1 MKRYEV
7 LKEINASFKDEIVV
21 CNIGIPSRELYS
33 IKDREKNFYMLG
45 SMGLA
50 SSIALGLAVAK
61 PNEKII
67 CIDGDGAILMNLGS
81 LSTIANTNPPNLTHI
96 VIDNGAYG
104 STGSQST
111 YTQKDTDLLKIA
123 EGAGFKSC
131 TRISKL
137 KEIQSVLNN
146 LKEGCHFILIEAE
159 PGNKKVGIIPYD
171 AITLKNRFKK
181 AINSR
186 EEIDS

>member
-1 MKRYEV
+1 MKRYDV
-7 LKEINASFKDEIVV
+7 LKEINATLNDEIVV

-33 IKDREKNFYMLG
+33 INDREKNFYMLG

-61 PNEKII
+61 PNKKII
-67 CIDGDGAILMNLGS
+67 CIDGDGALLMNLGS

-111 YTQKDTDLLKIA
+111 YTQKNTDLLKIA

-137 KEIQSVLNN
+137 EEISSTLNN
-146 LKEGCHFILIEAE
+146 LKEGCHFILIKAE
-159 PGNKKVGIIPYD
+159 PGNKQVGIIPYD
-171 AITLKNRFKK
+171 AISIKNRFRK
-181 AINSR
+181 AINSK
-186 EEIDS
+186 EKINP